1 MKTPYF
7 HWITTATA
15 LLAALGAASTLL
27 LAAPIAEPPA
37 QARADAAIRPA
48 TT

>member
-1 MKTPYF
+1 MNKRPF

-15 LLAALGAASTLL
+15 LLAAAAAAFTLAIDVPAAA
-27 LAAPIAEPPA
+27 AAP
-37 QARADAAIRPA
+37 QFAAALQPA